1 MEGNRDESTR
11 CISIAEKCINAGAY
25 EKALKFLNKAE
36 RLYPTQKAKDLIE
49 HVQSLSKGCEED
61 VSPPKDE
68 GVRKRRGSLG
78 RDNSTDSGRSSEPKE
93 KDYTNEQVEMVKRV
107 KKCKDYYE
115 ILGVEKDASEADMKK
130 AYRKLALQMHPDK
143 NKAPGATDAFKAIGN
158 AFAVLSDPAKKKKY
172 DVFGPEEGRSSGRNG
187 GYEYDYSH
195 GFEGDISPEEL
206 FNMFFGGGFPSGHV
220 YQRRNRHSHM
230 HTRQQYRFTSRQ
242 SSSNDGSAT
251 LLLQLAPILLLVVL
265 SLLSSFFV
273 SDPVFSLNRS
283 DKYSAQRKTAQLHIP
298 YYVKQDFT
306 ANFAGDLRRIER
318 QVEEEFVSN
327 LRQNC
332 WRERSYKE
340 NMLWRARNYADAK
353 LYERAQN
360 METPSCDQL
369 QKIYS

>member
-1 MEGNRDESTR
+1 MEGNRDESEK
-11 CISIAEKCINAGAY
+11 CISIAQKCINAGAY

-36 RLYPTQKAKDLIE
+36 RLYPTQKAKDLLD
-49 HVQSLSKGCEED
+49 HVKKLNESTPDDTGGGAEKNDDGVCHRKGSHSREA
-61 VSPPKDE
+61 
-68 GVRKRRGSLG
+68 
-78 RDNSTDSGRSSEPKE
+78 TDSKQTSEPKE
-93 KDYTNEQVEMVKRV
+93 KDYTEEQLTAVKRI

-115 ILGVEKDASEADMKK
+115 ILCVEKDASEADLKK

-143 NKAPGATDAFKAIGN
+143 NKAPGATEAFKAVGN
-158 AFAVLSDPAKKKKY
+158 AFAVINDPAKRKKY
-172 DVFGPEEGRSSGRNG
+172 DMFGPEEEQRSTRSQR
-187 GYEYDYSH
+187 EYDYSH

-206 FNMFFGGGFPSGHV
+206 FNMFFGGGFPSAGV
-220 YQRRNRHSHM
+220 RRQHRS
-230 HTRQQYRFTSRQ
+230 YSRA
-242 SSSNDGSAT
+242 SSRSSDEGSAT
-251 LLLQLAPILLLVVL
+251 LLLQLAPILLLVIL

-273 SDPVFSLNRS
+273 SDPVFSLNRT
-283 DKYSAQRKTAQLHIP
+283 DKYSAQRKTQHLHIP

-306 ANFAGDLRRIER
+306 SNFAGDLRRIER
-318 QVEEEFVSN
+318 QVEEEFISN

>member
-1 MEGNRDESTR
+1 MEGNRDESEK
-11 CISIAEKCINAGAY
+11 CISIAQKCINAGAY

-36 RLYPTQKAKDLIE
+36 RLYPTQKAKDLLD
-49 HVQSLSKGCEED
+49 HVKKLNESTPDDTGGGAEKNDDGVCHRKGSHSREA
-61 VSPPKDE
+61 
-68 GVRKRRGSLG
+68 
-78 RDNSTDSGRSSEPKE
+78 TDSKQTSEPKE
-93 KDYTNEQVEMVKRV
+93 KDYTEEQLTAVKRI

-115 ILGVEKDASEADMKK
+115 ILCVEKDASEADLKK

-143 NKAPGATDAFKAIGN
+143 NKAPGATEAFKAVGN
-158 AFAVLSDPAKKKKY
+158 AFAVINDPAKRKKY
-172 DVFGPEEGRSSGRNG
+172 DMFGPEEEQRSTRSQR
-187 GYEYDYSH
+187 EYDYSH

-206 FNMFFGGGFPSGHV
+206 FNMFFGGGFPSGSV
-220 YQRRNRHSHM
+220 YQRRGRHSHS
-230 HTRQQYRFTSRQ
+230 RQHYRFTSRESQ
-242 SSSNDGSAT
+242 SSNDGSAT
-251 LLLQLAPILLLVVL
+251 LLLQLAPILLLVIL

-273 SDPVFSLNRS
+273 SDPVFSLNRT
-283 DKYSAQRKTAQLHIP
+283 DKYSAQRKTQHLHIP

-306 ANFAGDLRRIER
+306 SNFAGDLRRIER
-318 QVEEEFVSN
+318 QVEEEFISN